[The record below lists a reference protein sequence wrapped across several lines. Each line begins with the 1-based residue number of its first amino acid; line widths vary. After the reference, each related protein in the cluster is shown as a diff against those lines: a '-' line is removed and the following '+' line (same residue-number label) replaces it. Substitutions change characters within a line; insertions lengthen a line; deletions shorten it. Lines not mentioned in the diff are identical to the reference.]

1 LSIYKKIVQIKK
13 VINLVNLNYEYT
25 NKIKINKTFKVINNK
40 NKLINM
46 KIKVN
51 FIIPMIIFIKMINRH
66 IKINFIILINII
78 NKIKINLIKKNLLK
92 IKFMIKINSL
102 LRIFKS
108 VKII

>member
-92 IKFMIKINSL
+92 IKFMIKINNL

>member
-1 LSIYKKIVQIKK
+1 MSIYKKIVQIKK

-92 IKFMIKINSL
+92 IKFMIKINNL